1 MKTNEEK
8 NEKRAL
14 IHIDFGGIDFEDI
27 FLGSLGTLVII
38 TLALLVIKLAMWIF

>member
-1 MKTNEEK
+1 MKNQEQK

-14 IHIDFGGIDFEDI
+14 IHIDFGKVNFEDI
-27 FLGSLGTLVII
+27 FLGSLGTLLIV